1 VSPIVPDLMY
11 LIIFSAV
18 ALTAATMLF
27 KRTL

>member
-1 VSPIVPDLMY
+1 MGPIMPDLTY
-11 LIIFSAV
+11 LIVFSVV